1 MTINTGINLS
11 NLAAAPA
18 TGRSFAKTDES
29 SNNWFEAFANAW
41 GQALDKQ
48 AAVIE
53 QQSGG
58 ISDGGDNPSEI
69 TKLTAESMKMSFL
82 SESSHSSIESVSKSL
97 ETMARKS

>member
-1 MTINTGINLS
+1 MTTINTGLTLS

-18 TGRSFAKTDES
+18 SGRLS
-29 SNNWFEAFANAW
+29 SQNSSSDNWFEAFANAW

-48 AAVIE
+48 ASVIE
-53 QQSGG
+53 QQSGA
-58 ISDGGDNPSEI
+58 ISEGGDQPSDI

-82 SESSHSSIESVSKSL
+82 SESSHSSIDSVSKSL